1 MSDNTVDIH
10 KTPAFL
16 AAMEYCDN
24 INKRNYWS
32 FGCPYPSVYFMQP
45 YYRNCSSDEQDIRCR
60 IVKIETDEPIITNII
75 VGMMDWNCA
84 FLVANLYDE
93 ALEKGRKMGMLA
105 ARDLLLKEINR
116 TLNL

>member
-1 MSDNTVDIH
+1 MSDNKVNIH

-24 INKRNYWS
+24 INKLNNWS
-32 FGCPYPSVYFMQP
+32 VGYPYPSVYFMQP
-45 YYRNCSSDEQDIRCR
+45 YYRNYSSDEKDIRCK
-60 IVKIETDEPIITNII
+60 IVKRETNETIITNII

-84 FLVANLYDE
+84 SLVANLCDE
-93 ALEKGRKMGMLA
+93 AFEKGRKMGMLA